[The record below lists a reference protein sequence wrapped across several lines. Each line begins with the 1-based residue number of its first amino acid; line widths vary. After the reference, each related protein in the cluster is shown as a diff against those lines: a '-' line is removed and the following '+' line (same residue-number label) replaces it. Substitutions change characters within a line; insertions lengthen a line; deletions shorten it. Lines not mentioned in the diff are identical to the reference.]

1 MTSVRTRSVTKSDRQ
16 ILEPSLPVLPNDDV
30 CIRVE
35 PLPNDQTVDSDE
47 TVNDIVVNMIV
58 EPKRDDLPVSTQ
70 PSISSLKTKSEIS
83 HKSTR
88 SHVSSRTHA
97 TNFTRGSN
105 TSSAM
110 RAHEL
115 ELRKLD
121 LEEKRIAAQQ
131 QSEDNRLAAEL

>member
-1 MTSVRTRSVTKSDRQ
+1 MEST
-16 ILEPSLPVLPNDDV
+16 LPVLPNDDV

-35 PLPNDQTVDSDE
+35 PLPNDRTVDSEIVDE
-47 TVNDIVVNMIV
+47 TVNDVVGNMIV
-58 EPKRDDLPVSTQ
+58 EPKRDDVPVSTQ

-121 LEEKRIAAQQ
+121 LEEKR
-131 QSEDNRLAAEL
+131 LAAELAD